1 MQFQQISYFFFIL
14 MPSLSLWEEK
24 YQTFSILQ
32 LFFIMPNSFQNY
44 MLCHSVSSQSS
55 LSFSLHQ
62 VHLNLFP
69 PNPPPP
75 FQKISLLKT
84 KGINTQLLQTCWM
97 CE

>member
-24 YQTFSILQ
+24 YQTVSILQ

-44 MLCHSVSSQSS
+44 ILCHSVSS
-55 LSFSLHQ
+55 
-62 VHLNLFP
+62 
-69 PNPPPP
+69 PP